1 MRLINAPFRNRRGV
15 AAPLLESPCAS
26 RESETTA
33 SSIDA
38 GDNNKMNI
46 ERNTEKRNMRTLWGN
61 MSSESI
67 SSILRFPGSL
77 MLKSTVSWSSGVVG
91 PEESAHAIYKDQ
103 MTSGSGGVRE
113 QLTRVQRHWA
123 GVTEVALARRRDAR
137 QLLRLQQRCSWDT
150 PIGCNILHGRCTG
163 RNADC
168 RDRCVN
174 DLASVR
180 VGQTHRGRSSGHDG
194 RY

>member
-1 MRLINAPFRNRRGV
+1 MHPLETDVGLLRRCWSHSARRGSLRP
-15 AAPLLESPCAS
+15 PLPQ
-26 RESETTA
+26 
-33 SSIDA
+33 
-38 GDNNKMNI
+38 
-46 ERNTEKRNMRTLWGN
+46 
-61 MSSESI
+61 
-67 SSILRFPGSL
+67 L
-77 MLKSTVSWSSGVVG
+77 MLVGQHVIRIHIIHLTLSGEFDAQINGVLVFRC
-91 PEESAHAIYKDQ
+91 
-103 MTSGSGGVRE
+103 SGTGRI
-113 QLTRVQRHWA
+113 RVQRHWA

-174 DLASVR
+174 DLASIR